1 MENKIIIN
9 ERIAGVFLGM
19 LEQDPIKGVLTNSKY
34 TISENCICN
43 RAIINALFSIL
54 KDTLAE
60 DLYEYFINKLVFSKY
75 RYYQCPINRVSDEKL
90 TIDLNLCIDNYVVV
104 DNYNLIAKYFDQIT
118 ECDEF
123 YRIMKDELDNFYK
136 NRKSYTPV
144 QQEPFE
150 YNNSANYFGFDSC
163 NPFNQHQIAKQPMG
177 YANNPYINQQ
187 QTGGYFES
195 PFNKQQM
202 QAINE
207 ICTEIPMFQ
216 PDGTPMNEAANNLV
230 KVIDHRIE
238 EYEKTKARNRRKA
251 R

>member
-60 DLYEYFINKLVFSKY
+60 DLYEYIINKLVFSKY
-75 RYYQCPINRVSDEKL
+75 RYCQCPINRVSNEKL

-123 YRIMKDELDNFYK
+123 YRIMKEELDNFYK
-136 NRKSYTPV
+136 NRKSYTQV
-144 QQEPFE
+144 QQGPFE
-150 YNNSANYFGFDSC
+150 YNNSAIYYGFNSC
-163 NPFNQHQIAKQPMG
+163 NPFNQQQSVYEDNYNFEYYNKL
-177 YANNPYINQQ
+177 NQEETQ
-187 QTGGYFES
+187 RTIDDI
-195 PFNKQQM
+195 FNQ
-202 QAINE
+202 
-207 ICTEIPMFQ
+207 IPMFGN
-216 PDGTPMNEAANNLV
+216 DGKPMNKAATNVIKAIDRRIANHE
-230 KVIDHRIE
+230 KV
-238 EYEKTKARNRRKA
+238 KARKA
-251 R
+251 K

>member
-34 TISENCICN
+34 IISENCICN

-54 KDTLAE
+54 KDTLAK

-75 RYYQCPINRVSDEKL
+75 RYCQCPIDRISDEKL

-118 ECDEF
+118 KCDEF
-123 YRIMKDELDNFYK
+123 YRIMKEELSNFYK
-136 NRKSYTPV
+136 NRKSYSKV

-150 YNNSANYFGFDSC
+150 YNNSAIYYGFDSC
-163 NPFNQHQIAKQPMG
+163 NPFNQQQIAKQQMG

-187 QTGGYFES
+187 QTGEYFQS

-216 PDGTPMNEAANNLV
+216 PDGTPMNEAAKNLINI
-230 KVIDHRIE
+230 IDRRIIA
-238 EYEKTKARNRRKA
+238 YRKTETRNRSKA
-251 R
+251 K

>member
-60 DLYEYFINKLVFSKY
+60 DLYKYIINKLVFSKY
-75 RYYQCPINRVSDEKL
+75 RYCQCPINRVSDEKL

-123 YRIMKDELDNFYK
+123 YRIMKEELDNFYK
-136 NRKSYTPV
+136 NRKSYTQV
-144 QQEPFE
+144 QQGPFE
-150 YNNSANYFGFDSC
+150 YNNSAIYYGFNSC
-163 NPFNQHQIAKQPMG
+163 SPFNQQQSVYEDNYNFEYYNKL
-177 YANNPYINQQ
+177 NQEETQ
-187 QTGGYFES
+187 RTIDDI
-195 PFNKQQM
+195 FNQ
-202 QAINE
+202 
-207 ICTEIPMFQ
+207 IPMFGN
-216 PDGTPMNEAANNLV
+216 DGKPMNKAATNVIKAIDRRIANHE
-230 KVIDHRIE
+230 KV
-238 EYEKTKARNRRKA
+238 KARKA
-251 R
+251 K